1 MYSRARALEHLASV
15 FVFVNML
22 ARAIYFSNV
31 CVRACVRVC
40 MCVCVSVCV
49 CVCLCV
55 CVCVCSRAWES
66 RGWGIEETSVRE
78 KMRQFINMY
87 ERRESERV
95 QAERKNGPS

>member
-1 MYSRARALEHLASV
+1 MYSRARALEHLAFV

-40 MCVCVSVCV
+40 MCVCVGVYVHVCMCV
-49 CVCLCV
+49 CVCGCGCV

-66 RGWGIEETSVRE
+66 RGWGIE
-78 KMRQFINMY
+78 
-87 ERRESERV
+87 
-95 QAERKNGPS
+95 